1 MILHSSPTVTGSD
14 SGVFDSLAKLGEK
27 LTGYHQVIGNY
38 YLGPVDFH
46 RGGESESEITSQLPF
61 ASLCQRAVS
70 ETRIACDR

>member
-27 LTGYHQVIGNY
+27 LTGYHQVNGNF

-46 RGGESESEITSQLPF
+46 RGGKPCATPF
-61 ASLCQRAVS
+61 SGRCPWSVVYSILAP
-70 ETRIACDR
+70 DRLI